1 MIEYSLRENPRR
13 LQSIPFNANEPASLD
28 AWAFFIGLQL
38 LDIYS
43 TSKAIK
49 YDCLKEGNPLLPELP
64 QVWEMLVLKLAILI
78 PSYQYIHQDNGF
90 ITNEDLI
97 VNTTITGVVVHNNLK
112 LLDYAENS
120 CNLR

>member
-1 MIEYSLRENPRR
+1 LIEYSLRENPKR
-13 LQSIPFNANEPASLD
+13 LQSIPFNDDEPASLD
-28 AWAFFIGLQL
+28 AWTVFIGLQL

-43 TSKAIK
+43 TAKAIK
-49 YDCLKEGNPLLPELP
+49 YDCLKEGNPLLPERP

-78 PSYQYIHQDNGF
+78 PQYQFIQEENGF

-97 VNTTITGVVVHNNLK
+97 VNTTITSVVVHNNFQ
-112 LLDYAENS
+112 LLDYAENN